1 MNIYDKDSELK
12 SLMDFFMS
20 IRDQRPTFD
29 SFMDLEDESQD
40 LDLARMKLFIRDD
53 FIGNLIYRTLHGGLI
68 AAMLDTAGGAAV
80 FMHVYRKVKGKPRD
94 FQVKKISKNA
104 TVDLRV
110 DYLRPGT
117 GREFIATA
125 WILRAGNK
133 FVVTRMELHND
144 DNILIAAGTGTY
156 SIA

>member
-1 MNIYDKDSELK
+1 MNVYDKDPELK

-29 SFMDLEDESQD
+29 SFMALEDESQD
-40 LDLARMKLFIRDD
+40 LDVARMKLTIRND
-53 FIGNLIYRTLHGGLI
+53 FIGNLVYRTLHGGLI
-68 AAMLDTAGGAAV
+68 AAMLDTTGGAAV
-80 FMHVYRKVKGKPRD
+80 FFHVYKKVKGKPRD

-110 DYLRPGT
+110 DYLLPGT
-117 GREFIATA
+117 GKEFLATA
-125 WILRAGNK
+125 RILRAGNK
-133 FVVTRMELHND
+133 FVVTRMELHSDQNA
-144 DNILIAAGTGTY
+144 LIAAGTATY